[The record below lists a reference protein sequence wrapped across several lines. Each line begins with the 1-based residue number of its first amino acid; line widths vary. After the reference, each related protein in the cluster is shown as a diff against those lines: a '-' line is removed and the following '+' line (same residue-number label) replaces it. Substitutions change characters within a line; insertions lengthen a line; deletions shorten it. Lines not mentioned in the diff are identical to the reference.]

1 MDDSPVV
8 NNAATMRE
16 QDAAAV
22 FSVTGRAAAAAI
34 AAGGVLHGLGMA
46 QTIASG
52 LSMPIWYWAI
62 FITALCGY
70 ETSAIL
76 ILRGKSAGYLFAAAG
91 PMIGGALIA
100 LGFMFPDS
108 GLLCLIPGTYG
119 NEITVIGFWTLVI
132 EPIAVVF
139 SLLFLGYGPKEDK

>member
-8 NNAATMRE
+8 NNTANRRE
-16 QDAAAV
+16 PDAAAV
-22 FSVTGRAAAAAI
+22 FFVTGRAAAAAI
-34 AAGGVLHGLGMA
+34 AAGGILHGLGMA
-46 QTIASG
+46 ETLISG
-52 LSMPIWYWAI
+52 LSMPWWYWSI
-62 FITALCGY
+62 FITALVGY

-76 ILRGKSAGYLFAAAG
+76 ILLGKTAGYLFASIG
-91 PMIGGALIA
+91 PMVGGFLIA

-139 SLLFLGYGPKEDK
+139 SLLFLGYGPKEG

>member
-1 MDDSPVV
+1 MEDPPVE
-8 NNAATMRE
+8 NNASSRLET
-16 QDAAAV
+16 DAAAV
-22 FSVTGRAAAAAI
+22 FFVTGRAAAAAI

-46 QTIASG
+46 QTLISG

-70 ETSAIL
+70 ETSAVL
-76 ILRGKSAGYLFAAAG
+76 ILRGKSAGYLFASIG
-91 PMIGGALIA
+91 PMVGGFLIA